1 MMKGAKR
8 KNKEFGIYEAFLIAF
23 CFHILIFFLGAYFPN
38 KISKIVYGPMPIK
51 ERKMQKPL
59 EFTFVE
65 VPEKK
70 IEIMRKKPAPLLSD
84 KDRVAAERPRNYDQE
99 ALPIP
104 QMEGAS
110 KNLIINKAL
119 TPEEK
124 RDNDVIEKRAEKTE
138 IPNKTEEG
146 EGIISEEKSLR
157 AINPKK
163 LAESLRNLDKYL
175 PNELLNNPKSSYEA
189 EAPPDNELWLDTQGV
204 DLGPWAKK
212 VYIRVRNNWIIPLAA
227 KLGFK
232 GKVSIDFE
240 VLRDGTVQNLL
251 IKTPSGIMSFD
262 QAALNAL
269 AMSNPLPPLPEV
281 YPKPLLKGRFTFYY
295 NITPDEK

>member
-1 MMKGAKR
+1 MKEVKK
-8 KNKEFGIYEAFLIAF
+8 KNNEFNIYEAFLIAL
-23 CFHILIFFLGAYFPN
+23 CFHILIIFLGAYFPN

-51 ERKMQKPL
+51 ERKSQKPL

-70 IEIMRKKPAPLLSD
+70 IEIVKKPAPLLSD
-84 KDRVAAERPRNYDQE
+84 KDRVAAAERPKNYDQQ
-99 ALPIP
+99 APPIP
-104 QMEGAS
+104 QMEGTS

-119 TPEEK
+119 AAEENK
-124 RDNDVIEKRAEKTE
+124 NKGMVERSEEEAPTMNKIEQS
-138 IPNKTEEG
+138 EG
-146 EGIISEEKSLR
+146 TISEEKSLR
-157 AINPKK
+157 VANPKK